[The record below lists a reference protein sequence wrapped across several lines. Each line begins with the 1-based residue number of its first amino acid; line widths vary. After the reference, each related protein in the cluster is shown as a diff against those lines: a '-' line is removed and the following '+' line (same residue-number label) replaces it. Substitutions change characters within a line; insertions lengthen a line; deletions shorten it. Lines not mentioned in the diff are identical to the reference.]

1 MKIKI
6 KCDLFENRIFII
18 FMKNSFIIRI
28 MPRRLLILG
37 LIDSANKPSIY
48 LTKNF
53 SLAKFKINR
62 GIWNFSLIFLFQI
75 PLYENGL
82 KIC

>member
-53 SLAKFKINR
+53 RWRNSKLIEGFEISL
-62 GIWNFSLIFLFQI
+62 
-75 PLYENGL
+75 
-82 KIC
+82 